1 MRRAEWI
8 EAALIVA
15 VAAASRLVW
24 PLIPVTMPVWQ
35 IVLGLSAL
43 LLAQSLV
50 RDVAILF
57 RRRRQALN
65 QPGREAQCFCLES
78 TVGATGIVAGAALAG
93 LGSSSRIATS
103 GWESSIVVLG
113 ILALGFVIKDLV
125 IYWRPFGLRREKDH
139 LNLIVRWKV
148 KSKS

>member
-24 PLIPVTMPVWQ
+24 PLIPGTMPVWQ

-57 RRRRQALN
+57 RRRRQTLN
-65 QPGREAQCFCLES
+65 QPLREAQCFCLES
-78 TVGATGIVAGAALAG
+78 TVGATGVVAGAALAG
-93 LGSSSRIATS
+93 LGNSNRIATS
-103 GWESSIVVLG
+103 GWEFSIAVLG

-125 IYWRPFGLRREKDH
+125 TYLKPFSLRREKDH